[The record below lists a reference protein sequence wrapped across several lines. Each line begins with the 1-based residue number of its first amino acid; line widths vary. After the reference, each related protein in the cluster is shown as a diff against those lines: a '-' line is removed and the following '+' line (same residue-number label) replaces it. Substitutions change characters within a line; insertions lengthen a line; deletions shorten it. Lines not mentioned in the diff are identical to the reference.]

1 MAKMP
6 NTVQISGSN
15 GTKILK
21 ATGVDKSGMMKG
33 NDSDLKG
40 SKMGGSRSNLDH
52 TMKC

>member
-6 NTVQISGSN
+6 NTMQTSGSR

-21 ATGVDKSGMMKG
+21 ATGLDKSGMMKS
-33 NDSDLKG
+33 NDTQMLKG
-40 SKMGGSRSNLDH
+40 NLGGSRTNLDH